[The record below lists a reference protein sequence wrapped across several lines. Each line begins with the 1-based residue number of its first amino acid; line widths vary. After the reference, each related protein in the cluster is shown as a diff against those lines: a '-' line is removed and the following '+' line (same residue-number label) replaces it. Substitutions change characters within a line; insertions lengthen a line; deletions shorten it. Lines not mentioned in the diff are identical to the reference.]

1 MSPMNQ
7 LLSKVLPGYGKRAL
21 RVTRRKHVA
30 NITTLSE
37 QIFDQ
42 IQRDPQFHKQFA

>member
-1 MSPMNQ
+1 MNRF
-7 LLSKVLPGYGKRAL
+7 LSKVLPGYGKRAL

-37 QIFDQ
+37 QIFEQ
-42 IQRDPQFHKQFA
+42 IQRDPRFHKQFA